1 MFLARSPIRSRS
13 LAMRRA
19 PTISRKSTA
28 IGCRRAI
35 VSTAFSSISRCNASI
50 LASACVMRCAS
61 ALSRLASAS
70 TESAT
75 CFSARPP
82 ISATMRPRSC
92 RSVSKA
98 LVVCKSVI
106 VVVLQSRTGS
116 SVLAEATRYI
126 ILSAAVVRCRKHARG
141 FAVFDQLAEIHERGE
156 VGHARGLLH
165 VVGHDGD
172 RVVVLEL
179 VDQFL
184 DLGGGDRVERR
195 ARLVEQDHLWPHR
208 DGAGDAQSLLLAAGE
223 RETIGVDLDL
233 FPQGGALQ
241 RMLHAALQV
250 GFRQP
255 LVKPDAEGDI
265 LENRHRERRRLLKHH
280 ADLGAQQIEVLRR
293 RQNIL
298 VVELYM
304 PAGALVRIE
313 VVHAVE
319 DAQQRGL
326 AATGRT
332 DEGGHLALI
341 QRAIDV
347 LQGTVIAIK
356 EIQVPDRNLFQQTFD
371 AGRCV
376 GDGRYRECC
385 CAHDDFLC
393 AARSLAMMLSASTA
407 KVMISAPV
415 QASFCQSL

>member
-116 SVLAEATRYI
+116 SVLAEASRYI
-126 ILSAAVVRCRKHARG
+126 ILSAAVVRCRKHAGG
-141 FAVFDQLAEIHERGE
+141 FAELDQFAEIHERGE

-165 VVGHDGD
+165 VVGDDGD
-172 RVVVLEL
+172 RVVVLEF
-179 VDQFL
+179 VDQLF
-184 DLGGGDRVERR
+184 DLGGGDRIECR
-195 ARLVEQDHLWPHR
+195 ARLIEQDHFRLHR
-208 DGAGDAQSLLLAAGE
+208 HRAGDAQALLLAAGQ
-223 RETIGVDLDL
+223 REPVGAELVLDL
-233 FPQGGALQ
+233 VPQGGALQ

-255 LVKPDAEGDI
+255 LVQPDAERDVWPAPGSVDT
-265 LENRHRERRRLLKHH
+265 RL
-280 ADLGAQQIEVLRR
+280 
-293 RQNIL
+293 
-298 VVELYM
+298 
-304 PAGALVRIE
+304 
-313 VVHAVE
+313 
-319 DAQQRGL
+319 
-326 AATGRT
+326 
-332 DEGGHLALI
+332 
-341 QRAIDV
+341 
-347 LQGTVIAIK
+347 
-356 EIQVPDRNLFQQTFD
+356 
-371 AGRCV
+371 
-376 GDGRYRECC
+376 
-385 CAHDDFLC
+385 
-393 AARSLAMMLSASTA
+393 S
-407 KVMISAPV
+407 
-415 QASFCQSL
+415 